1 MSDKKKYEIEFPL
14 RTSSKVL
21 YTMLS
26 TPSGLS
32 EWFCDNVNLKEDV
45 FTFIWDGSEEQA
57 RLLTKKNGESVKFRW
72 MEAEEEG
79 DSSYFELRIQI
90 DSITK
95 DVALIVTD
103 FAEEDEVDESKRFWI
118 GQLTELKQ
126 VLGA

>member
-45 FTFIWDGSEEQA
+45 FTFIWDRSEEQA
-57 RLLTKKNGESVKFRW
+57 KLLTKKNGESIKFRW
-72 MEAEEEG
+72 MEDEDDG
-79 DSSYFELRIQI
+79 DSAYFELRIQI

-103 FAEEDEVDESKRFWI
+103 FAEEDEVEESRMFWT

>member
-103 FAEEDEVDESKRFWI
+103 FAEEDEVEESKRFWI